1 MKIINYFP
9 KIKEYISTTPA
20 QQIEKIKEEIKEVR
34 AELKE
39 KLRDKK
45 KVIEEMLDTVQAIY
59 TLNYILN
66 VPYHS
71 CISLSK
77 CNLNLKELE
86 GNFTFYLSYTKNL
99 NIDGLY
105 NLVKLQDI
113 QQEIL
118 YFVFLLCNKN
128 KFTFTEKLEKHLEK
142 MKSRNLEFI

>member
-1 MKIINYFP
+1 MEIINFFP
-9 KIKEYISTTPA
+9 KIKEYINCTPA
-20 QQIEKIKEEIKEVR
+20 QQKEKVIEEIKEVR
-34 AELKE
+34 AELE
-39 KLRDKK
+39 VRFRDKK
-45 KVIEEMLDTVQAIY
+45 KVVEELLDTVQAIY

-77 CNLNLKELE
+77 CNLKIKELD
-86 GNFTFYLSYTKNL
+86 GNFTFYLSYVKNL
-99 NIDGLY
+99 NVDDLY
-105 NLVKLQDI
+105 CLVKLQDI